1 MAKLFGLVTAAAV
14 ATAAGVVFLW
24 RRNQKASKWTT
35 AKDSAVSW
43 SKTAAQGA
51 GKAAEKV
58 AGRS

>member
-1 MAKLFGLVTAAAV
+1 MAKVFGVLAAASV
-14 ATAAGVVFLW
+14 ATVAGVVFFW
-24 RRNQKASKWTT
+24 RKHHKASKWTT

>member
-1 MAKLFGLVTAAAV
+1 MGKLFGVLATVSFAA
-14 ATAAGVVFLW
+14 AAGVVFFS
-24 RRNQKASKWTT
+24 RRRQKASKWAT
-35 AKDSAVSW
+35 AKDSAVSL